1 MCDFEEVDNE
11 MLKISIIGKDSKE
24 QFAYIGRKEIDDEL
38 EYFSEKIGN
47 NEFIMQTNGKT
58 FK

>member
-1 MCDFEEVDNE
+1 

-47 NEFIMQTNGKT
+47 NEFIIQTNGKT